1 MTPFADEARS
11 MLSGDTILVLAMLFY
26 LIDFLAVLAKRYR
39 LGLFSLVPAGLLSV
53 AASFYFSWSF
63 MRDNFALRAVYE
75 QSSRSLAPLMKLSAS
90 WTGPGG
96 SLLLWLLMM
105 SVAMLIFRLKNRR
118 YMNGERV
125 VADLVQSFF
134 TMAVLGFVLATNP
147 FSELAAPVPDGLGLN
162 PSLQTFFSTIHPP
175 LVFAAY
181 TTILLSYALVLGRTW
196 AGERKSHQ
204 YIERIIWR
212 SWMFLTLGIAIG
224 GFWAYETLGWG
235 GYWAWDPLETS
246 ALIPWLALTGLLFAK
261 QIGLRR
267 DLELFTTTF
276 SASTLIFTVYIAR
289 SASVPSV
296 HTYGDFIGGSA
307 ILLLAVVPVFLSF
320 IAAKKRRG
328 SVLDIRGDDF
338 PSGLVFWSLTISAS
352 ADFAILLYASLGPF
366 LGLTF
371 NPSRQVYNF
380 PSMLMLT
387 VFLAAIFVKCIKG
400 RPSYID
406 AVLAFAFLLV
416 IGAVLAFLKYPTGNF
431 LTSLGLPFVLG
442 LLVVAFYRIAKL
454 MLASLEHFHLYQD
467 IKYLAYFGISI
478 LLLGVLVSSS
488 MAASTTASVPVGESL
503 DAIGVKLSV
512 VQMSTSPSAAQIFLP
527 RSGLIPES
535 IDTKILY
542 TWSEDPSNVRVLVLK
557 YYPALNQ
564 YVSTVSIDRSLTGD
578 TYVVAGPT
586 ESVSEASAL
595 ALKLRA
601 PVMSGT
607 PAEIRITVTKIPA
620 ISLVWSGI
628 AILAFANLP
637 FVFSANTQKRWQ
649 TDSTQEA

>member
-1 MTPFADEARS
+1 
-11 MLSGDTILVLAMLFY
+11 LSIAC
-26 LIDFLAVLAKRYR
+26 
-39 LGLFSLVPAGLLSV
+39 
-53 AASFYFSWSF
+53 SFYFSWSF
-63 MRDNFALRAVYE
+63 VRDNFALRAVYE
-75 QSSRSLAPLMKLSAS
+75 QSSRSLSPLMKLSAS
-90 WTGPGG
+90 WTGPSG

-118 YMNGERV
+118 SMNGELV
-125 VADLVQSFF
+125 VAGSVLSFF
-134 TMAVLGFVLATNP
+134 TLVVLAFILATNP

-181 TTILLSYALVLGRTW
+181 TTMLLSYALVLGRTW
-196 AGERKSHQ
+196 TGEKKSHP

-212 SWMFLTLGIAIG
+212 SWMLLTLGIAIG

-261 QIGLRR
+261 QMGLRR
-267 DLELFTTTF
+267 DFELFTTTF
-276 SASTLIFTVYIAR
+276 ATSTLLFTVYIAR
-289 SASVPSV
+289 SAAVPSV

-320 IAAKKRRG
+320 IAARKGGG
-328 SVLDIRGDDF
+328 SVFDTLSDDF

-352 ADFAILLYASLGPF
+352 ADFVILLYASLGPS
-366 LGLTF
+366 LGVTF

-387 VFLAAIFVKCIKG
+387 LFLAAILVKCIKE
-400 RPSYID
+400 RPSQID
-406 AVLAFAFLLV
+406 AVLAFAFLLA
-416 IGAVLAFLKYPTGNF
+416 IGAILSFLKYPTGNF
-431 LTSLGLPFVLG
+431 LTSVGLPFILAV
-442 LLVVAFYRIAKL
+442 LVVAFYRIMKSSVAGL
-454 MLASLEHFHLYQD
+454 GLFHLYRD

-488 MAASTTASVPVGESL
+488 MAASTIVSVPVGESI
-503 DAIGVKLSV
+503 DALGGKLSV
-512 VQMSTSPSAAQIFLP
+512 VQMSTSPSTAQIFLP
-527 RSGLIPES
+527 LSGMIPES

-542 TWSEDPSNVRVLVLK
+542 TWSEAPSDVRVLVLK

-601 PVMSGT
+601 QVMSGT
-607 PAEIRITVTKIPA
+607 PADIRITVTRIPA

-628 AILAFANLP
+628 AILVIANLP
-637 FVFSANTQKRWQ
+637 FILSDKSQK
-649 TDSTQEA
+649 